1 MSFFLYL
8 HAQPLARI
16 FLLMGSESGASAL
29 PGCDTRAHSLFG
41 ADGLLEAIGD
51 APTVQVINGKL
62 HRDLIPRKDLDV
74 VHTHLA

>member
-16 FLLMGSESGASAL
+16 FLLMGSKSGASAL
-29 PGCDTRAHSLFG
+29 PGCYTRAHSPFF

-51 APTVQVINGKL
+51 APAVEVVDGKL
-62 HRDLIPRKDLDV
+62 HRDLIPRKNLDV
-74 VHTHLA
+74 VHAHLA